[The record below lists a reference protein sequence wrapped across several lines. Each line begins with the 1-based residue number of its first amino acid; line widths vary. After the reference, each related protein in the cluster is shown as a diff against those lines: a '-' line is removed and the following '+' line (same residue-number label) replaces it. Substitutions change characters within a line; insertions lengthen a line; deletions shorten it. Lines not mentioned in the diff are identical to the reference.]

1 MFAQHCSNCI
11 LLRTRCEDKN
21 TEAAIRLLNKYLT
34 QDLTHMVNSK
44 TRKDRIGS
52 SKYLKKCIYLYKFAL
67 TVAKTSV
74 NTVIV
79 LDTTCT
85 TTSINS

>member
-11 LLRTRCEDKN
+11 LLRTRCEDPN
-21 TEAAIRLLNKYLT
+21 TESAIRLLNKYLT

-52 SKYLKKCIYLYKFAL
+52 SKYLKKCIYSYKFAL
-67 TVAKTSV
+67 TVAKTSM
-74 NTVIV
+74 NTVN
-79 LDTTCT
+79 TTCT
-85 TTSINS
+85 TTNINS